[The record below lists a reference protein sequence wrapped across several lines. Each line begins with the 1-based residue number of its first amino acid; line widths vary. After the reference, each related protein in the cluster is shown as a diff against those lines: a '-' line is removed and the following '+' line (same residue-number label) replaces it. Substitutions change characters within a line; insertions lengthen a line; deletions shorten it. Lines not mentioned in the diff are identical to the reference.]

1 MILAL
6 MLAIVS
12 SGWMANEAS
21 NWCMPSVRTLTEPWI
36 EVNGT
41 FQAEGFPCEPGEIC
55 LPCLTIVLVT
65 SDKTYYLV
73 TDDGQLID
81 QLDTIP
87 LGTKATVSGIPFEH
101 GSYDYIQVSHI
112 ETDRTSQLPS
122 LCDEW
127 NVLEIS
133 NVTCGYC
140 EEYRTYNSHLTTDTV
155 IGGLLYS
162 QLIKD
167 GAYKGALREGN
178 NRDIYCVPAGC
189 SQEYL
194 LYAFN
199 AQVGDSLK
207 NIWVGGNS
215 SWIPDVR
222 SAIVSEIKQTT
233 PRTIELEVHYYEA
246 PNAYEE
252 SIRNLTWI
260 EGIGMPSD
268 PMGAECC
275 VFNGC
280 ADSKAKLLLCAYK
293 NGEQIYVSEFG
304 EQYGCE
310 YNRHTLPSLCDEWN
324 VWHESFESYGP
335 VNFNQL
341 FKYRLTTDTLING
354 QRYVKLTSDKDS
366 PYLGAMREGNNRD
379 IYYVPAGSTNE
390 FLLYAFNAQV
400 GEVLNDLYLGGFEE
414 NGYSGRVEAIS
425 DGSPR
430 LFTIRVL
437 YPDGMGV
444 EPGESFSVTWI
455 EGVGSPET
463 PMGLAVVPTV
473 PADIGVYTLLCAYK
487 NGKQIYT
494 SDMGEQ
500 YGCEYSTQDE
510 KKKIIGTWQVY
521 KETLSGNDYN
531 EHGEIEYLSRTRDVN
546 DSPTYNFDDSTL
558 LIVCT
563 TCYYTPKHYVLT
575 PKGPTTWNLW
585 VENMFT
591 IQQKPS
597 DPAEGVFST
606 ITIHQLTGNLM
617 EWEYIAYG
625 GDEGPITYYQ
635 YLRRVGTQD
644 SDTIPLYAQD
654 DSGSSTVDPVD
665 PNQVIATLKGDE
677 LTIRDNSGE
686 EIMMALSLSEG
697 EASVPAFNRV
707 QRTQSFR
714 NELTVTLTEEGLYRL
729 ELSNPS
735 WEYTIYGTF
744 RYPQQHD
751 AIDQTLVVPAAQKI
765 LRNGQLLIRI
775 GDKVYTVHGTE
786 VGE

>member
-1 MILAL
+1 MRRKMILAL
-6 MLAIVS
+6 MLAIASSVWMMSGATCLTQAPNELYWSYITVS
-12 SGWMANEAS
+12 
-21 NWCMPSVRTLTEPWI
+21 
-36 EVNGT
+36 GT
-41 FQAEGFPCEPGEIC
+41 IQWLDSPCEEGEEC
-55 LPCLTIVLVT
+55 PPCVTPAIVT
-65 SDKTYYLV
+65 SDKTYYLSSSNQEV
-73 TDDGQLID
+73 RDFLDRIEVAPIPAIYLLPLQARASGTPYTKGSFDFLVVNDIDDLYVEYFSD
-81 QLDTIP
+81 QLTR
-87 LGTKATVSGIPFEH
+87 L
-101 GSYDYIQVSHI
+101 
-112 ETDRTSQLPS
+112 
-122 LCDEW
+122 
-127 NVLEIS
+127 N
-133 NVTCGYC
+133 
-140 EEYRTYNSHLTTDTV
+140 
-155 IGGLLYS
+155 
-162 QLIKD
+162 
-167 GAYKGALREGN
+167 
-178 NRDIYCVPAGC
+178 
-189 SQEYL
+189 
-194 LYAFN
+194 
-199 AQVGDSLK
+199 
-207 NIWVGGNS
+207 
-215 SWIPDVR
+215 
-222 SAIVSEIKQTT
+222 
-233 PRTIELEVHYYEA
+233 
-246 PNAYEE
+246 
-252 SIRNLTWI
+252 
-260 EGIGMPSD
+260 
-268 PMGAECC
+268 
-275 VFNGC
+275 
-280 ADSKAKLLLCAYK
+280 
-293 NGEQIYVSEFG
+293 
-304 EQYGCE
+304 
-310 YNRHTLPSLCDEWN
+310 SLCDEWN

-335 VNFNQL
+335 VNFDKVV
-341 FKYRLTTDTLING
+341 KYQLTTDTIING

-379 IYYVPAGSTNE
+379 IYYVPEGSTNE

-463 PMGLAVVPTV
+463 PYGLAVVPTV

-487 NGKQIYT
+487 NGEHIYT
-494 SDMGEQ
+494 SDLGEQ

-558 LIVCT
+558 LIVCP

-597 DPAEGVFST
+597 DPAEGGFST

-625 GDEGPITYYQ
+625 GDEGPITCYQ

-686 EIMMALSLSEG
+686 EIMMALSMSEG
-697 EASVPAFNRV
+697 DASVPAFNRV

-751 AIDQTLVVPAAQKI
+751 AIDQTLAVPAAQKI